1 MPEVLL
7 CTDTFWEQ
15 HGDAVK
21 SVDASIDAVCLI
33 EDRRVSEADL
43 ERVTIA
49 FWSPDTYPERVKP
62 FLRTALRAPKLRWL
76 QSFFAGS
83 DDPVFATLR
92 TNGATVTSAAG
103 ANAAPI
109 AQMVMAYLLAFSC
122 DLPRLARAQSEH
134 RWGSAAVVELAGKRL
149 GIVGLG
155 SIGAEV
161 ARLAHAH
168 GMDVIGLRRSVTGH
182 EPCPTWTD
190 DRLAELLAWADVI
203 VVAAPLTDRTR
214 GLLGAEQFAAMRPG
228 AWFVNVG
235 RGEVV
240 DEAALVA
247 ALESGHVGAA
257 GLDVFAVEPLPQE
270 SPLWDMPN
278 VIVTP
283 HVAGSSEPSDQ
294 RAVDLFIENLGRYV
308 GGEPL
313 RNVTRTELSH

>member
-15 HGDAVK
+15 HGPAVR
-21 SVDASIDAVCLI
+21 SVDASIDPVCLI
-33 EDRRVSEADL
+33 DGQRVSDDDL

-49 FWSPDTYPERVKP
+49 FWSPDTYPDRIKP
-62 FLRTALRAPKLRWL
+62 FLRTALRAPNLRWL

-83 DDPVFATLR
+83 DDPVFTTLR
-92 TNGATVTSAAG
+92 ANGVTVTSAAG
-103 ANAAPI
+103 ANATPI
-109 AQMVMAYLLAFSC
+109 AQMVLAYLLAFGC
-122 DLPRLARAQSEH
+122 DLARLGRAQSEH
-134 RWGSAAVVELAGKRL
+134 RWGTTTVVELAGKRL

-168 GMDVIGLRRSVTGH
+168 GMDVIGLRRTVTGG
-182 EPCPTWTD
+182 EPCTTWTD

-214 GLLGAEQFAAMRPG
+214 RLLGAEQFAAMRPG
-228 AWFVNVG
+228 VWFVNVG

-240 DEAALVA
+240 DEVALVS
-247 ALESGHVGAA
+247 ALESGHVAAA
-257 GLDVFAVEPLPQE
+257 GLDVFAVEPLPHD

-283 HVAGSSEPSDQ
+283 HVAGSSEPSDR
-294 RAVDLFIENLGRYV
+294 RAVEMFIENLGRYTR
-308 GGEPL
+308 GEPL
-313 RNVTRTELSH
+313 RNVTLTELSH